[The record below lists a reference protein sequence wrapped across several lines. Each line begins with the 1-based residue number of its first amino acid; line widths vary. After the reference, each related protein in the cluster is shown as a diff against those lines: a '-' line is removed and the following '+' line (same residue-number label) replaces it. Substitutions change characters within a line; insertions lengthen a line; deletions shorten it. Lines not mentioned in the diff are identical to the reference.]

1 MGKTGKGNT
10 IILASASP
18 RRREL
23 LCRAGVDFEVV
34 ASKVSEISGA
44 DLSPDRL
51 VRENALLKAEDV
63 AQSLPCRIVLGADT
77 VVFCSGRVLGKP
89 ADIAEARAMLSFL
102 SGRTHTVYTGVAL
115 VEQIGRYA
123 CGRTLRRL
131 VDAAESSVTFKNL
144 TSADIDYYLSKVDVL
159 DKAGAYA
166 VQEFGDFIISRIDG
180 GLDNVMGLP
189 CGLVMDMLKA
199 FEAER
204 KSVQLR

>member
-123 CGRTLRRL
+123 APFRYVEHNPECG
-131 VDAAESSVTFKNL
+131 VTFPFL
-144 TSADIDYYLSKVDVL
+144 AGSYLHAEVRGCRRDVL
-159 DKAGAYA
+159 HAF
-166 VQEFGDFIISRIDG
+166 Q
-180 GLDNVMGLP
+180 DNIPCMGLP
-189 CGLVMDMLKA
+189 Q
-199 FEAER
+199 AEIVCR
-204 KSVQLR
+204 